1 MGTGQG
7 QVFEYE
13 MGQGWGVH
21 LKPSVGMRRDIS
33 RWARDVEWAICGG
46 SVEIYKEGGE
56 LF

>member
-1 MGTGQG
+1 MGIGQG